1 MAGFQLPG
9 DENNWCLDY
18 VPHLIYKYQT
28 FIASVL
34 QELHG
39 YCVCKI
45 IELSRLKKKKLNAEN
60 VKPRTS
66 LVTLQTQTAVNL
78 ILAENTE
85 QMGKL
90 KKMNIFLSR
99 ALSLED

>member
-18 VPHLIYKYQT
+18 VPHLICKYQT

-45 IELSRLKKKKLNAEN
+45 FELSRLKKKLNAESE
-60 VKPRTS
+60 KPRTS

-85 QMGKL
+85 HMGKL